1 MTPGRRVV
9 VTGIGVVSPIG
20 TGKDAFW
27 AGLMAAESGV
37 GRITRFDPS
46 GYETTIAAE
55 VRDFDP
61 TTYMD
66 KKEVRR
72 NDRFVQ
78 FAYASARLALEDAR
92 FSITPQNAD
101 QVGVVIG
108 SGIGGAET
116 WERQHEILL
125 ERGPSRVSPF
135 FVPMII
141 VNMAAGV
148 ISILTGAKGP
158 SSSVVTAC
166 ATSGN
171 AIGDAMRLIQRGEA
185 NAMLAGGTEA
195 AITKLSIAGFC
206 AMKAMSTRNDQPTKA
221 VRPFDAKR
229 DGFVMGEGS
238 GIVLLEELEQAVRRE
253 AHIYCELVGYGMSE
267 DAFHITQPDPDG
279 DGAARSM
286 ANALHDAKMEPSD
299 IQYIN
304 AHGTSTPYND
314 RTETIAIKRVFGG
327 NAKKVAVSSTK
338 SMTAHMLG
346 AAGGVEL
353 IASAMTLQNQMLP
366 PTINYEFPDPECDL
380 DYVPNKPRKAAVRAA
395 MSNAFGFGGH
405 NATLIVRTYDGR

>member
-78 FAYASARLALEDAR
+78 FAYASARMALEDAR

-238 GIVLLEELEQAVRRE
+238 GVVLLEELEQAVRRE

-286 ANALHDAKMEPSD
+286 ANALRDAKMEPSG

-314 RTETIAIKRVFGG
+314 RTETIAIKKVFGG

-353 IASAMTLQNQMLP
+353 IASALTLQNQMLP

>member
-1 MTPGRRVV
+1 MTPERRVV
-9 VTGIGVVSPIG
+9 VTGIGLVSPIG

-27 AGLMAAESGV
+27 AALMAGRSGV

-46 GYETTIAAE
+46 GFDTTIAAE
-55 VRDFDP
+55 VGDFDAS
-61 TTYMD
+61 TFMD

-78 FAYASARLALEDAR
+78 FAYAASRMALDDAQ
-92 FSITPQNAD
+92 FTITAQNAD

-125 ERGPSRVSPF
+125 DRGPSRVSPF

-158 SSSVVTAC
+158 NSSVVTAC
-166 ATSGN
+166 ATSGT
-171 AIGDAMRLIQRGEA
+171 AIGDATRLIQRGEA
-185 NAMLAGGTEA
+185 DAMLAGGTEA
-195 AITKLSIAGFC
+195 AITPLSMAGFC
-206 AMKAMSTRNDQPTKA
+206 AMKAMSTRNDEPTKA

-229 DGFVMGEGS
+229 DGFVMGEGA
-238 GIVLLEELEQAVRRE
+238 GVVLLEELEQAVRRE
-253 AHIYCELVGYGMSE
+253 AHIYGEMVGYGMSE
-267 DAFHITQPDPDG
+267 DAYHITQPDPDG
-279 DGAARSM
+279 DGASRSM
-286 ANALHDAKMEPSD
+286 AKALYDAKMEPGE

-304 AHGTSTPYND
+304 AHGTSTLYND
-314 RTETIAIKRVFGG
+314 RTETIAIKRVFGAS
-327 NAKKVAVSSTK
+327 AKKVAVSSTK
-338 SMTAHMLG
+338 SMTGHMLG

-353 IASAMTLQNQMLP
+353 ITCALVLQHQVLP

-380 DYVPNKPRKAAVRAA
+380 DYVPNTPRKATVRAA

>member
-46 GYETTIAAE
+46 GFETTIAAE

-72 NDRFVQ
+72 NDRFVH
-78 FAYASARLALEDAR
+78 FAYASARMALEDAR

-221 VRPFDAKR
+221 VRPFDAQR

-238 GIVLLEELEQAVRRE
+238 GVVLLEELEQAVRRE

-286 ANALHDAKMEPSD
+286 ANALRDAKMEPSD

-314 RTETIAIKRVFGG
+314 RTETIAIKKVFGG

-353 IASAMTLQNQMLP
+353 IASALTLQNQILP

>member
-20 TGKDAFW
+20 TGKDPFW
-27 AGLMAAESGV
+27 AGLMAGKSGV

-46 GYETTIAAE
+46 GFETTIAAE
-55 VRDFDP
+55 VRDFDA
-61 TTYMD
+61 TAYMD
-66 KKEVRR
+66 KKEARR
-72 NDRFVQ
+72 NDRFVH
-78 FAYASARLALEDAR
+78 FAYAAARMALDDGR

-148 ISILTGAKGP
+148 VSILTGAKGP

-206 AMKAMSTRNDQPTKA
+206 AMKAMSTRNDEPTKA

-253 AHIYCELVGYGMSE
+253 GHIYCELVGYGMSE

-286 ANALHDAKMEPSD
+286 ANALRDAKMGPSE

-314 RTETIAIKRVFGG
+314 RTETIAIKKVFGG
-327 NAKKVAVSSTK
+327 DAKKVAVSSTK

-353 IASAMTLQNQMLP
+353 IASALTLQNQILP

>member
-78 FAYASARLALEDAR
+78 FAYASARMALEDAR
-92 FSITPQNAD
+92 FNITPQNAD

-286 ANALHDAKMEPSD
+286 VNALRDAKMEPSD

-314 RTETIAIKRVFGG
+314 RTETIAIKKVFGG

-353 IASAMTLQNQMLP
+353 IASALTLQNQMLP

-380 DYVPNKPRKAAVRAA
+380 DYVPNKPRKATVRAA

>member
-27 AGLMAAESGV
+27 AGLMAGKSGV

-46 GYETTIAAE
+46 GFDTTIAAE

-78 FAYASARLALEDAR
+78 FAYAAARMALDDAR

-116 WERQHEILL
+116 WEHQHEILL
-125 ERGPSRVSPF
+125 QRGPSRVSPF

-148 ISILTGAKGP
+148 VSILTGAKGP

-171 AIGDAMRLIQRGEA
+171 AIGDAMRLIHRGEA
-185 NAMLAGGTEA
+185 DAMLAGGTEA
-195 AITKLSIAGFC
+195 AITQLSIAGFC
-206 AMKAMSTRNDQPTKA
+206 AMKAMSTRNDEPTKA

-238 GIVLLEELEQAVRRE
+238 GVVLLEELEQAVRRE
-253 AHIYCELVGYGMSE
+253 ARIYCELVGYGMSE
-267 DAFHITQPDPDG
+267 DAYHITQPDPEG

-286 ANALHDAKMEPSD
+286 ANALRDAKMEPSE

-304 AHGTSTPYND
+304 AHGTSTPFND
-314 RTETIAIKRVFGG
+314 RTETIAIKKVFGG
-327 NAKKVAVSSTK
+327 YAKKVAVSSTK

-353 IASAMTLQNQMLP
+353 IASALTLQHQVLP

-380 DYVPNKPRKAAVRAA
+380 DYVPNTPRKATVRAA

>member
-78 FAYASARLALEDAR
+78 FAYASARMALEDAR

-206 AMKAMSTRNDQPTKA
+206 AMKAMSTRNDQPAKA

-238 GIVLLEELEQAVRRE
+238 GVILLEELGQAVRRE

-286 ANALHDAKMEPSD
+286 ANALRDAKMEPSD

-314 RTETIAIKRVFGG
+314 RTETIAIKKVFGG

-353 IASAMTLQNQMLP
+353 IASALTLQNQMLP

-380 DYVPNKPRKAAVRAA
+380 DYVPNKPRKAPVRAA

>member
-78 FAYASARLALEDAR
+78 FAYAGARMALEDAR

-238 GIVLLEELEQAVRRE
+238 GVVLLEELEQAVRRE

-286 ANALHDAKMEPSD
+286 ANALRDAKMEPSD

-314 RTETIAIKRVFGG
+314 RTETIAIKKVFGG

-353 IASAMTLQNQMLP
+353 IASALTLQNQMLP

>member
-286 ANALHDAKMEPSD
+286 ANALRDAKMEPSD

-314 RTETIAIKRVFGG
+314 RTETIAIKKVFGG

-353 IASAMTLQNQMLP
+353 IASALALQNQMLP

>member
-46 GYETTIAAE
+46 GFETTIAAE

-78 FAYASARLALEDAR
+78 FAYAGARMALEDAR

-125 ERGPSRVSPF
+125 QRGPSRVSPF

-148 ISILTGAKGP
+148 VSILTGAKGP

-206 AMKAMSTRNDQPTKA
+206 AMKAMSTRNDAPTKA

-238 GIVLLEELEQAVRRE
+238 GVVLLEELEQAVRRE

-286 ANALHDAKMEPSD
+286 ANALRDAKMEPTD

-314 RTETIAIKRVFGG
+314 RTETIAIKKVFGG

-353 IASAMTLQNQMLP
+353 IASALTLQNQMLP

-380 DYVPNKPRKAAVRAA
+380 DYVPNKPRKASVRAA